1 MSIKN
6 EKWAE
11 MPIRQC
17 RHLANRVV
25 CQFAGSLGSV
35 TMNLSRGI
43 DSPHGIQNPAVTQ
56 RYSIWDLGGKEDWG
70 LGSPIESG

>member
-17 RHLANRVV
+17 RHLANRAV

-35 TMNLSRGI
+35 TMNPSRGI
-43 DSPHGIQNPAVTQ
+43 ESPHGIQNPAVTQ
-56 RYSIWDLGGKEDWG
+56 SYSIWDLGVRVGG
-70 LGSPIESG
+70 GGG